1 MKGADSGARKGNLPR
16 ENLAGLSAPDAVS
29 VQAMDMGGGDT
40 TTGLAGIHGREV
52 GVHHVQGG
60 KIVREE
66 FFYSA

>member
-1 MKGADSGARKGNLPR
+1 
-16 ENLAGLSAPDAVS
+16 
-29 VQAMDMGGGDT
+29 MDMGGGDT